1 MSYNSI
7 YIKGARVH
15 NLKNIELDIPHNKL
29 VVVTGLSGS
38 GKSTLAKA
46 LAKKLGYTYV
56 DTGALY
62 RTIALYM
69 LQNEIDISNVT
80 DVTKDL
86 ENIELGIFHSEGTQ
100 HVTLNGTDVG
110 DSIRTTAVSM
120 AASKVSAIPVV
131 RAFLLDTQ
139 RNMALSH
146 NVIMDGRDIGTVIF
160 PDAEVKIFLTAG
172 NESRAKRRYLELI
185 EKGENIT
192 YEQVLDDII
201 ARDTNDRT
209 RKEAPAIPARDAV
222 FLDNSALSPEET
234 QSEAVKIIESKLET
248 I

>member
-1 MSYNSI
+1 
-7 YIKGARVH
+7 
-15 NLKNIELDIPHNKL
+15 
-29 VVVTGLSGS
+29 
-38 GKSTLAKA
+38 
-46 LAKKLGYTYV
+46 
-56 DTGALY
+56 
-62 RTIALYM
+62 
-69 LQNEIDISNVT
+69 
-80 DVTKDL
+80 
-86 ENIELGIFHSEGTQ
+86 
-100 HVTLNGTDVG
+100 
-110 DSIRTTAVSM
+110 M

-172 NESRAKRRYLELI
+172 NESRAKRRHLELI

-192 YEQVLDDII
+192 YDQVLADIV

-209 RKEAPAIPARDAV
+209 RKEAPAIPAQDAI

-234 QSEAVKIIESKLET
+234 QIEAVKIIESKLGA

>member
-1 MSYNSI
+1 M
-7 YIKGARVH
+7 IKIAIDG
-15 NLKNIELDIPHNKL
+15 P
-29 VVVTGLSGS
+29 SGS

-62 RTIALYM
+62 RTIGLYM
-69 LQNEIDISNVT
+69 LQNEIDISNEK
-80 DVTKDL
+80 DVTKAL
-86 ENIELGIFHSEGTQ
+86 ENIKLDVFHSEGTQ
-100 HVTLNGTDVG
+100 HVTLNGADVG
-110 DSIRTTAVSM
+110 DIIRTTAVSM
-120 AASKVSAIPVV
+120 AASKVSAIPAV

-139 RNMALSH
+139 RNMALTH

-172 NESRAKRRYLELI
+172 NESRAKRRHLELV

-192 YEQVLDDII
+192 YEQVLADIVE
-201 ARDTNDRT
+201 RDTNDRT
-209 RKEAPAIPARDAV
+209 RKEAPAIPAQDAI

-234 QSEAVKIIESKLET
+234 QIEAVKIIESKLGAM
-248 I
+248 

>member
-1 MSYNSI
+1 M
-7 YIKGARVH
+7 IKIAIDG
-15 NLKNIELDIPHNKL
+15 P
-29 VVVTGLSGS
+29 SGS

-69 LQNEIDISNVT
+69 IKSEVGISDANAVSASLNKVNL
-80 DVTKDL
+80 D
-86 ENIELGIFHSEGTQ
+86 IFHKDGVQ
-100 HVTLNGTDVG
+100 HVTLNGEDVG
-110 DSIRTTAVSM
+110 DSIRTTEVSM
-120 AASKVSAIPVV
+120 AASKVSAIPAV

-192 YEQVLDDII
+192 YEQVLEDII

-209 RKEAPAIPARDAV
+209 RKEAPAIPAQDAT
-222 FLDNSALSPEET
+222 FLDNSALTPEET
-234 QSEAVKIIESKLET
+234 VCSALKIIETKLGA